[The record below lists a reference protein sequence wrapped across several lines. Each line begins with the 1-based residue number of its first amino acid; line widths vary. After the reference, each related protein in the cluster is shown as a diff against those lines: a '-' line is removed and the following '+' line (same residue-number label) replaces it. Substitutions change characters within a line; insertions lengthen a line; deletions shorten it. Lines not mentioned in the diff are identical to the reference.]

1 VLPFNRPIII
11 FLFLVVLAI
20 IGLRQ
25 CPFDKPEVVQK
36 SQIIMDTVVQITAFG
51 EDHSRTT
58 SAVIAAFAEMKR
70 IEKLTSFYLEGSDVR
85 RLADAA
91 GAEVSPEVVRIVNL
105 GLEVSQASSGAFDM
119 TLGNLKSLWGI
130 ETDEPQIPAP
140 EKIREALKGT
150 GPEAL
155 KVVGD
160 RIEKKEAGTKVDL
173 GGIAK
178 GYAIDR
184 AVGILEQ
191 NGIRHAAVNAGG
203 DIRLLGDRQGKP
215 WRIAIQDPRS
225 NNHFVAKL
233 FLKDIS
239 VVTSGDYERFFEK
252 DGIRYHH
259 LFDPRTGYPSRAS
272 RSVTVLA
279 ENTALADALATAA
292 FVLGPQEGISL
303 LKRFPSAEGM
313 IIGAD
318 GEPATTPGFDK
329 VVEWQ

>member
-1 VLPFNRPIII
+1 MLPFNRPIIV

-25 CPFDKPEVVQK
+25 CSFDKPEVVRT
-36 SQIIMDTVVQITAFG
+36 SRIIMDTVVQITAFG
-51 EDHSRTT
+51 KDYSKTN
-58 SAVIAAFAEMKR
+58 SAVNAAFAEMKR

-85 RLADAA
+85 RLANSA
-91 GAEVSPEVVRIVNL
+91 GAEVSPEVSRIVAL
-105 GLEVSQASSGAFDM
+105 GLEVGQASGGAFDM
-119 TLGNLKSLWGI
+119 TLGNLKALWGI
-130 ETDEPQIPAP
+130 ETDEPKVPVH
-140 EKIREALKGT
+140 EKIQEALKGT

-155 KVVGD
+155 KIVSGRV
-160 RIEKKEAGTKVDL
+160 EKKEIGTTVDL

-178 GYAIDR
+178 GFAIDR
-184 AVGILEQ
+184 AIGILEQ

-203 DIRLLGDRQGKP
+203 DIRLLGDRQGKL
-215 WRIAIQDPRS
+215 WRIAIQDPRRH
-225 NNHFVAKL
+225 NRFVAKL

-259 LFDPRTGYPSRAS
+259 LFDPRTGYPSRES

-279 ENTALADALATAA
+279 KNAALADALATAA
-292 FVLGPQEGISL
+292 FVLGPEEGITL
-303 LKRFPSAEGM
+303 FEKFPSTEGM

-318 GEPATTPGFDK
+318 GKTVTTPGFDK